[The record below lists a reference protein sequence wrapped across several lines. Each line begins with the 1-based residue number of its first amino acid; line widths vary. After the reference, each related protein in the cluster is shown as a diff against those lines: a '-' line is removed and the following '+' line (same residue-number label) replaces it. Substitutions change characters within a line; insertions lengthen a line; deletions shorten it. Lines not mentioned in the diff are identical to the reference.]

1 VGRFAELLAHEG
13 VEEDLV
19 LRSRFGFLAFHGG
32 NLEVG
37 TDVVA
42 ARAAEAAGASLYA
55 VRQPDGLR
63 WHVPSI
69 EVTPDESDAL
79 GAFLDHVDVAIAL
92 HGYGRDGM
100 WTTVLLGGSHRPL
113 AAHVAGHLR
122 TALPG
127 YEVVEELDAI
137 PAELRGVH
145 RANPVNRCRDG
156 GVQVELPPRVRSW
169 TPHWAELPPG
179 EEIPHLQLVVDG
191 LAAAARAWP
200 LSPHGFSVRSGAPSP
215 PEPS

>member
-13 VEEDLV
+13 VEEDLE

-69 EVTPDESDAL
+69 EVTPDESDSL
-79 GAFLDHVDVAIAL
+79 GAFLDHVDVAVAL
-92 HGYGRDGM
+92 HGYGREGM
-100 WTTVLLGGSHRPL
+100 WTTLLLGGSHREL
-113 AAHVAGHLR
+113 ATHLAGHLR

-127 YEVVEELDAI
+127 YAVVDDLPAI
-137 PAELRGVH
+137 PPELRGVH
-145 RANPVNRCRDG
+145 RANPVNGCRLG

-169 TPHWAELPPG
+169 TPFWSDLPAG
-179 EEIPHLQLVVDG
+179 AEIPHLAPLVEG
-191 LAAAARAWP
+191 LVAAAASWA
-200 LSPHGFSVRSGAPSP
+200 
-215 PEPS
+215 

>member
-13 VEEDLV
+13 VEEDLE

-69 EVTPDESDAL
+69 EVTPDESDSL
-79 GAFLDHVDVAIAL
+79 GAFLDHVDVAVAL
-92 HGYGRDGM
+92 HGYGREGM
-100 WTTVLLGGSHRPL
+100 WTTLLLGGSHREL
-113 AAHVAGHLR
+113 ATHLAGHLR
-122 TALPG
+122 RALPG
-127 YEVVEELDAI
+127 YEVVDDLPAI
-137 PAELRGVH
+137 PPELRGVH
-145 RANPVNRCRDG
+145 RANPVNRCRLG

-169 TPHWAELPPG
+169 TPFWADLPTG
-179 EEIPHLQLVVDG
+179 AEIPHLAPLVDG
-191 LAAAARAWP
+191 LVAAAASWAT
-200 LSPHGFSVRSGAPSP
+200 
-215 PEPS
+215 E